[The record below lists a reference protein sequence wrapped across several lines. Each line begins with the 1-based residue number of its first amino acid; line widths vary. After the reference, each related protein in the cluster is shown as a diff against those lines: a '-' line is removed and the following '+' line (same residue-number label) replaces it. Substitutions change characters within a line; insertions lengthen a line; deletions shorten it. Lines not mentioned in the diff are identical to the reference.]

1 MTGPRDG
8 SGKVALVTGASA
20 GIGAAMARAL
30 ARHGF
35 DLVLTARRADRLVAL
50 ADELHR
56 AFGVTARVY
65 PGDLAVAQTCAQL
78 VNALGRDGI
87 AIDFLVNNAGYGIH
101 ERYCE
106 APWEMQRDCVQVM
119 VAAPCELVHRLLPG
133 MMERGYG
140 RIINIASVA
149 GFLPGVQGNTLYGA
163 SKAFLISFSQ
173 SLHSE
178 QRGKGVHVTALCP
191 GLTYTEFHDVTGTR
205 SRMRRLPKFLWLNAD
220 HVVEDGYQAVMRN
233 QAICIPGLQYR
244 AIVAVVRRLP
254 LRLAHRMAANH

>member
-1 MTGPRDG
+1 VTATREGA
-8 SGKVALVTGASA
+8 GKTALVTGASA
-20 GIGAAMARAL
+20 GIGAAMARFL

-35 DLVLTARRADRLVAL
+35 DLVLTARRADRLATL
-50 ADELHR
+50 AHELHR
-56 AFGVTARVY
+56 AFGITARAW
-65 PGDLAVAQTCAQL
+65 PGDLAVAQTCRQL
-78 VNALGRDGI
+78 VDALERDGI

-101 ERYCE
+101 ERFYE
-106 APWEMQRDCVQVM
+106 TSWETQRDFVQVM

-140 RIINIASVA
+140 RIINVASVA
-149 GFLPGVQGNTLYGA
+149 GFLPGVRGNTMYGA

-205 SRMRRLPKFLWLNAD
+205 SRMQRLPKILWLNAD
-220 HVVEDGYQAVMRN
+220 RVVEEGYQAVMRN
-233 QAICIPGLQYR
+233 QATCVPGLQYR
-244 AIVAVVRRLP
+244 AIISLVRRLP
-254 LRLAHRMAANH
+254 LRLAHRIAATH